1 MDLQTFVLLYLLS
14 VPVFFTVDMIW
25 LGYLARDLY
34 RREIGYLLGDVRWG
48 AAVGFY
54 LIYLIGVTYFATY
67 PAYVEESVWH
77 ALWLGGL
84 FGFFTYATYDM
95 TNLATVK
102 GWPVKIVV
110 IDIIWGTVLGASVAG
125 GTVFL
130 AGLFF

>member
-1 MDLQTFVLLYLLS
+1 MDLQTFLLLYALS
-14 VPVFFTVDMIW
+14 VPVFFAVDMVW

-34 RREIGYLLGDVRWG
+34 QREIGYLLGNVRWG
-48 AAVGFY
+48 AAIGFY
-54 LIYLIGVTYFATY
+54 LIYLIGVTYFAAY
-67 PAYVEESVWH
+67 PAYVEESVSQ

-102 GWPVKIVV
+102 GWPVKIVIV
-110 IDIIWGTVLGASVAG
+110 DVIWGTVLGASVAS
-125 GTVFL
+125 GTVLL

>member
-14 VPVFFTVDMIW
+14 VPVFFAVDMIW

-34 RREIGYLLGDVRWG
+34 QREIGYLLGNVRWG
-48 AAVGFY
+48 AAIGFY
-54 LIYLIGVTYFATY
+54 LIYLIGVTYFAAY
-67 PAYVEESVWH
+67 PAFAEESVWQ